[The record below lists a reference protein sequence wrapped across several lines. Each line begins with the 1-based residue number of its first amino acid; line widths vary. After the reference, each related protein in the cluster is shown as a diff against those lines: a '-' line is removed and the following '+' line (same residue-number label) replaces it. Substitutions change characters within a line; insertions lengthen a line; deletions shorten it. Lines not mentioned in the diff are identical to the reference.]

1 MFQVLEDGK
10 VVGDFLMDAFLV
22 RLKVTL
28 QGEDVVAA
36 VTVEQPQFTIMLLL
50 AVISIVI
57 KQHKTKT
64 TAFPAI
70 QVVENHE
77 NEQGKDTCSS
87 EMEHLC
93 DCRGG
98 SSAALAFQT
107 SFHSWE
113 NHR

>member
-1 MFQVLEDGK
+1 MFQVFEDGE
-10 VVGDFLMDAFLV
+10 VVGDFLVDAFLV

-36 VTVEQPQFTIMLLL
+36 VTVEQPKFTIMLLL

-64 TAFPAI
+64 TMFPAI

-77 NEQGKDTCSS
+77 HEQGKDTCCS
-87 EMEHLC
+87 ERERLC
-93 DCRGG
+93 GCRGG

-107 SFHSWE
+107 SFHSWK